1 MKFLNFLK
9 FQTEK
14 EKTNKKRNPII
25 PDNIEKFD
33 VELMENAKTWAKK
46 SYCEKRQVGAVI
58 SEMLPPNTGQTI
70 AHGYNGTLPGAPN
83 RCEDEIYYCVHCDAE
98 SKTERELFN
107 NNVCIYCGAKFSKGT
122 KLKTNDFTYHAEQN
136 AIAAAARRGISTMN
150 TQIHITCSPCKE
162 CAKLIANV
170 GIKRVV
176 YLEDYKDMEGVEYLK
191 SHGIEVV
198 KFVPPKQEEN

>member
-1 MKFLNFLK
+1 MKNLNFFKFLN
-9 FQTEK
+9 K
-14 EKTNKKRNPII
+14 ETKYKSKKQNNNSII

-33 VELMENAKTWAKK
+33 YELMETAKILAKK
-46 SYCEKRQVGAVI
+46 SYCKKRQVGAVI

-70 AHGYNGTLPGAPN
+70 AHGYNGTLPGEEN
-83 RCEDEIYYCVHCDAE
+83 VCEDEIYYCTNC
-98 SKTERELFN
+98 KTEAKKEEELFE
-107 NNVCIYCGAKFSKGT
+107 NNVCKVCKFKNTKAK
-122 KLKTNDFTYHAEQN
+122 KLKTKDFTYHAEQN

-176 YLEDYKDMEGVEYLK
+176 YLDDYKDKEGIEYLK
-191 SHGIEVV
+191 AHGVEVI
-198 KFVPPKQEEN
+198 KYNS